1 MNDKTD
7 ITVLVLRFIFG
18 AILGGL
24 LTLVVMILM
33 AWLNIEIPAAI
44 NLATG
49 GVIIL
54 LAAISA
60 TIWGD
65 RFLMGFMKIF
75 KIFRYFP

>member
-1 MNDKTD
+1 MDDKTY
-7 ITVLVLRFIFG
+7 ITVFVLMFIVG

-24 LTLVVMILM
+24 LILVVMILM
-33 AWLNIEIPAAI
+33 AWYNIEIPTI
-44 NLATG
+44 ISGL
-49 GVIIL
+49 IIL
-54 LAAISA
+54 LVAISA